1 MEEVGRKGKAS
12 ASSLRVPPA
21 TKSFR
26 LSQPKGAPQAHS
38 QQAEMSGAPT
48 AKGKDDLVNN
58 SSRKTGYPFQ
68 KKKLEIEP
76 MYHTIHKN

>member
-48 AKGKDDLVNN
+48 AKGKD
-58 SSRKTGYPFQ
+58 
-68 KKKLEIEP
+68 
-76 MYHTIHKN
+76 HKMV